1 LFFNIAKISW
11 TISLNCKDKAMNTHE
26 NIRKKLRIWG
36 FYKIQ
41 SNVKHKREKNTKLIK
56 SSKKTNATL
65 KGQKRKGNPNSLT
78 FTKSWF
84 VSSCTRYE
92 KIDEAHKQLY
102 EKKPSK
108 VEKWKGQTHEG
119 YVCIC
124 CWNISLILKLK
135 M

>member
-1 LFFNIAKISW
+1 MQGQS
-11 TISLNCKDKAMNTHE
+11 HE
-26 NIRKKLRIWG
+26 HTW
-36 FYKIQ
+36 
-41 SNVKHKREKNTKLIK
+41 KHKKKSLEFEAFTKSKVLVEHKRKKNTKLIN

-92 KIDEAHKQLY
+92 KIDEVHKQLY
-102 EKKPSK
+102 EKKTSK
-108 VEKWKGQTHEG
+108 VEKWKGQTHED
-119 YVCIC
+119 YVRIC